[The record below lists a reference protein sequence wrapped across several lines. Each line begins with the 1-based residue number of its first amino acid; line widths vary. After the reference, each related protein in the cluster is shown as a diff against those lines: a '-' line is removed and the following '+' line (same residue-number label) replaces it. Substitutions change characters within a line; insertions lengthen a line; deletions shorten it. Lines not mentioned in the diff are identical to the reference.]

1 MIKELLAVLAVETL
15 VGAIVLSI
23 CLKLIQKQKR
33 TIETC
38 ENQVAALQVRNDE
51 LKVRIQIMEEANAQA
66 NAITTADAAAAEL
79 SKPRTKR
86 NRKSTGN

>member
-1 MIKELLAVLAVETL
+1 MIKELLIVLAVETL

-33 TIETC
+33 TITAY
-38 ENQVAALQVRNDE
+38 ENQVTTLQVRNDE
-51 LKVRIQIMEEANAQA
+51 LKIRIQIMEEANAQA
-66 NAITTADAAAAEL
+66 NAITTTDAAVAEL
-79 SKPRTKR
+79 SKPRAKR